1 MWSVRTTARICT
13 RRPGGLWG
21 HCRAHDSREVF
32 LRSTCGSYPPRL
44 LPAPS
49 CTISLLGQDLHS
61 GYRHRPSGHATDIGL
76 GEIITLE
83 EEWSPDVRAS
93 A

>member
-1 MWSVRTTARICT
+1 MWQLPTTSTPRTE
-13 RRPGGLWG
+13 LY
-21 HCRAHDSREVF
+21 DQ
-32 LRSTCGSYPPRL
+32 
-44 LPAPS
+44 
-49 CTISLLGQDLHS
+49 LLGQDLHS